1 MEGQPQNMCFVSEE
15 CLLAHLSSI
24 LNLCLEGL
32 PGGDGNCAEQG
43 LSLGLLLMYCL
54 L

>member
-1 MEGQPQNMCFVSEE
+1 MEGQLQTVCFVSEE
-15 CLLAHLSSI
+15 CLLAHLSSV
-24 LNLCLEGL
+24 LSLCLGGL
-32 PGGDGNCAEQG
+32 PAGDGNFAEQR